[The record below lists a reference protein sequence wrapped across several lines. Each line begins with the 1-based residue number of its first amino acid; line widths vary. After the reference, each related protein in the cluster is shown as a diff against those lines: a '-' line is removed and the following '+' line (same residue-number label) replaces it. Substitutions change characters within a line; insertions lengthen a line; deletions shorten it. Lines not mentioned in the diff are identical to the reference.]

1 MAEISKL
8 KFDNVVYD
16 IKDATARQAI
26 SGCIK
31 ILGET
36 STALTDNATTNPI
49 TINNDSVTAV
59 ANDAVFYDSKEF
71 VFDGTYWHEFGDM
84 TGLGDLAQHDLS
96 DIEFETTVSSQTAST
111 TVATS
116 STETAVVAPA
126 QTGEATYTPA
136 GTIGNVAIGV
146 ATSETWDNLAVS
158 YGGTT
163 GTDAETLIFTTTSKE
178 AAKTVEVTT
187 QPTWTGTGVRL
198 EGTVSVPATFT
209 TTVDQATAT
218 TTADYAS

>member
-16 IKDATARQAI
+16 IKDAVARQAI

-49 TINNDSVTAV
+49 TINGDSVTAV
-59 ANDAVFYDSKEF
+59 ANDAVFYSSKEF
-71 VFDGTYWHEFGDM
+71 VFDGTHWHEFGDM
-84 TGLGDLAQHDLS
+84 SGLGDLAQHDLS

-126 QTGEATYTPA
+126 QSGETTYTPS

-146 ATSETWDNLAVS
+146 ATTESWDNLAVS
-158 YGGTT
+158 YGGAS
-163 GTDAETLIFTTTSKE
+163 GTDAETLIFSTTSKE

>member
-49 TINNDSVTAV
+49 TINGDSVTAV

-126 QTGEATYTPA
+126 QTGEATYTPG

-163 GTDAETLIFTTTSKE
+163 GTDAETLLFTTTSKE